1 VIQILIV
8 DDHRMFR
15 QGLKRLIEEHDDVRV
30 VAEAANAAEA
40 VDALRANPVD
50 LGIFDLSMPG
60 RGGVELIAHA
70 KELLPAIRV
79 LVISMHGDDPY
90 VTQALRAGADGYMTK
105 EYAADDLLQ
114 AVRRVAS
121 GGRYICSS
129 VAEGLARGIVER
141 EGGGQLHTRLTER
154 EYRVFQMLGAGKK
167 GSDIAK
173 ELSLSEKTV
182 STHKANVLQKMDMSN
197 RTELVKYAMRNQL
210 VAP

>member
-1 VIQILIV
+1 
-8 DDHRMFR
+8 MFR
-15 QGLKRLIEEHDDVRV
+15 QGLKRLIEEHDDARV
-30 VAEAANAAEA
+30 VAEAANSAEA
-40 VDALRANPVD
+40 IDALRTTPVD

-60 RGGVELIAHA
+60 RGGIDLIAHA
-70 KELLPAIRV
+70 KELQPAIRV

-114 AVRRVAS
+114 AVRRVAG

-154 EYRVFQMLGAGKK
+154 EYRIFQMLVAGKR
-167 GSDIAK
+167 GADIAK

-210 VAP
+210 VAS

>member
-30 VAEAANAAEA
+30 TAEAANSAEA
-40 VDALRANPVD
+40 IDALRTTSVD
-50 LGIFDLSMPG
+50 VGIFDLSMPG
-60 RGGVELIAHA
+60 RGGVDLIAHA
-70 KELLPAIRV
+70 KELQPAIRV

-114 AVRRVAS
+114 AVRRVAG

-154 EYRVFQMLGAGKK
+154 EYRIFQMLVAGKR

>member
-1 VIQILIV
+1 
-8 DDHRMFR
+8 
-15 QGLKRLIEEHDDVRV
+15 
-30 VAEAANAAEA
+30 
-40 VDALRANPVD
+40 
-50 LGIFDLSMPG
+50 
-60 RGGVELIAHA
+60 
-70 KELLPAIRV
+70 V

-114 AVRRVAS
+114 AVRRVAG

-154 EYRVFQMLGAGKK
+154 EYRVFQMLVAGKK